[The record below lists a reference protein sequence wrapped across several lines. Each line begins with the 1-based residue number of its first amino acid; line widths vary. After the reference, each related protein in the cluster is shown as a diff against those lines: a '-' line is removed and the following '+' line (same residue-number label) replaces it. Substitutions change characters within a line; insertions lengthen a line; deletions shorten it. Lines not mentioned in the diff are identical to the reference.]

1 MKTNFLSNI
10 IVTILLGFLFYSCS
24 SDDKTTGND
33 TERKIDV
40 VPFYEM
46 PEEKPIADKD
56 RNEFERQCKT
66 FYDTVLAMS
75 GFNGGIIVAKNG
87 RIIFEKYKGSVNLDG
102 VDSVTSSTPFHIA
115 SVSKTFTAMA
125 ILKLQEQGKLL
136 VTDTLTK
143 YFSDFAYP
151 TITIRDLLSH
161 RSGLP
166 NYLYFM
172 TELKWPKDS
181 IIQNA
186 DVLNWLNIKKPLI
199 KDLWPANKKFT
210 YNNTNYVL
218 LALIIE
224 KISRQSY
231 PDFMRKNIFNPLK
244 MTNTFVHSKAD
255 TNTRVKSFDWK
266 GRPILDN
273 NQDQTY
279 GDKNIYSTP
288 RDLLKWDRALT
299 HNVFLSAPTLATA
312 YAPYSN
318 EKPGIKNYGY
328 GWRMNIYGE
337 EKKII
342 FHNGWW
348 HGNNATF
355 VRLLKEDVTIIAVS
369 NRFARQ
375 TYGAKLLVNVFGNYF
390 DPIGEDSENIVPSA
404 IPETFTE
411 GETQIKGKKQSD
423 TSTRFEDRY
432 RKKTDKKQ
440 TPIKPTK
447 SDEERFSDR
456 NKKEE

>member
-1 MKTNFLSNI
+1 MNTNFFSKTLLLVLAI
-10 IVTILLGFLFYSCS
+10 IFLHSCYST
-24 SDDKTTGND
+24 DKDADNSVSKLDPITL
-33 TERKIDV
+33 
-40 VPFYEM
+40 YEI
-46 PEEKPIADKD
+46 PEEKPLADKD
-56 RNEFERQCKT
+56 RNEFEKQCKL
-66 FYDTVLAMS
+66 FYDTVLSMS

-87 RIIFEKYKGSVNLDG
+87 HIIFEKYKGSINLDNK
-102 VDSVTSSTPFHIA
+102 DSISAITPFHIA

-143 YFSDFAYP
+143 YFEGFNYP
-151 TITIRDLLSH
+151 NITIKDLLSH

-172 TELKWPKDS
+172 TALGWSKDS
-181 IIQNA
+181 IMQNK
-186 DVLNWLNIKKPLI
+186 DVLNWLITKKPLI
-199 KDLWPANKKFT
+199 TDLIPPNKKFT
-210 YNNTNYVL
+210 YNNTNYAL

-224 KISRQSY
+224 KVSGMPY
-231 PDFMRKNIFNPLK
+231 PDFMQRNIFNPLK

-255 TNTRVKSFDWK
+255 TNTRSKTFDWR
-266 GRPILDN
+266 GREILDN
-273 NQDQTY
+273 NLDQTY

-299 HNVFLSAPTLATA
+299 HHVFLNEASLTTA

-337 EKKII
+337 DKKII

-348 HGNNATF
+348 HGNNAAF
-355 VRLLKEDVTIIAVS
+355 IRLLKEDATIITVS

-390 DPIGEDSENIVPSA
+390 DPIGEDQENIVPHA

-411 GETQIKGKKQSD
+411 LQPALSKDSAKDKY
-423 TSTRFEDRY
+423 EDRY
-432 RKKTDKKQ
+432 KKKVEKKA
-440 TPIKPTK
+440 TIKPVTN
-447 SDEERFSDR
+447 EPFSDR
-456 NKKEE
+456 NKPEE

>member
-1 MKTNFLSNI
+1 MKKNLFTKALIFILITALS
-10 IVTILLGFLFYSCS
+10 YSCNS
-24 SDDKTTGND
+24 QAND
-33 TERKIDV
+33 EQKNNKEYDL
-40 VPFYEM
+40 VPLYEM
-46 PEEKPIADKD
+46 PDEKPIADKD
-56 RNEFERQCKT
+56 RNEFERQCKV
-66 FYDTVLAMS
+66 FYDTVLSMS
-75 GFNGGIIVAKNG
+75 NFNGGIIVAKNG
-87 RIIFEKYKGSVNLDG
+87 RIIFEKYKGSIDLDR
-102 VDSVTSSTPFHIA
+102 VDSVNENTAFHIA

-125 ILKLQEQGKLL
+125 VLKLQELGKLL

-143 YFSDFAYP
+143 YFPDFNYKY
-151 TITIRDLLSH
+151 ITIKDLLSH

-172 TELKWPKDS
+172 TELGWHKDS
-181 IIQNA
+181 IMQNS

-199 KDLWPANKKFT
+199 KDLTPPNTKFT

-218 LALIIE
+218 LALLIE
-224 KISRQSY
+224 KVSGQSY
-231 PDFMRKNIFNPLK
+231 PDFMRKNVFNPLK
-244 MTNTFVHSKAD
+244 MTNTFVHCKAD
-255 TNTRVKSFDWK
+255 TNRRSKTFDWK
-266 GRPILDN
+266 GREIIDN
-273 NQDQTY
+273 NLDQTY

-299 HNVFLSAPTLATA
+299 HNIFLSAPTLATA

-355 VRLLKEDVTIIAVS
+355 IRLIKEDATIIVLS
-369 NRFARQ
+369 NRFSRQ
-375 TYGAKLLVNVFGNYF
+375 VYGAKLLVNVFGNYF
-390 DPIGEDSENIVPSA
+390 DPVGEDTENIIPKA

-411 GETQIKGKKQSD
+411 MQPGIIKKD
-423 TSTRFEDRY
+423 TSKQRFIDMN
-432 RKKTDKKQ
+432 RKRNDKK
-440 TPIKPTK
+440 TPIKPTVIK
-447 SDEERFSDR
+447 GQFSDV
-456 NKKEE
+456 NKPEE

>member
-1 MKTNFLSNI
+1 MKKNVLSKLL
-10 IVTILLGFLFYSCS
+10 IVILLAAFGYSCNS
-24 SDDKTTGND
+24 EKEADENNTTKLD
-33 TERKIDV
+33 LIPLYDL
-40 VPFYEM
+40 

-56 RNEFERQCKT
+56 RNEFERQCKV
-66 FYDTVLAMS
+66 FYDTVLSMS
-75 GFNGGIIVAKNG
+75 NFNGGIIVAKNG

-102 VDSVTSSTPFHIA
+102 VDSVTENTPFHIA

-143 YFSDFAYP
+143 YFPDFNYKY
-151 TITIRDLLSH
+151 ITVRDLLSH

-172 TELKWPKDS
+172 TELGWNKDS
-181 IIQNA
+181 IIQNS

-199 KDLWPANKKFT
+199 KDLTPPNTKFT

-218 LALIIE
+218 LALLIE
-224 KISRQSY
+224 KISGMSY
-231 PDFMRKNIFNPLK
+231 PDFMKRNVFNPLK

-255 TNTRVKSFDWK
+255 TNTRSKTFDWK
-266 GRPILDN
+266 GRQILDN
-273 NQDQTY
+273 NLDQTY

-355 VRLLKEDVTIIAVS
+355 IRLIKEDATIIVLS
-369 NRFARQ
+369 NRFSRQ
-375 TYGAKLLVNVFGNYF
+375 VYGAKLLVNVFGNYF
-390 DPIGEDSENIVPSA
+390 DPVGEDTENIIPKA

-411 GETQIKGKKQSD
+411 MQPGPTLKKD
-423 TSTRFEDRY
+423 TSKQRFIDLNQ
-432 RKKTDKKQ
+432 KKNDKKA
-440 TPIKPTK
+440 PLKNSP
-447 SDEERFSDR
+447 ERKEQFSDV
-456 NKKEE
+456 NKAEQ

>member
-1 MKTNFLSNI
+1 MKKNVLSKLLA
-10 IVTILLGFLFYSCS
+10 IVLLSAFGYSCS
-24 SDDKTTGND
+24 SEKDADEKNTSKVD
-33 TERKIDV
+33 L
-40 VPFYEM
+40 VPLYDI
-46 PEEKPIADKD
+46 PDEKPISDKD
-56 RNEFERQCKT
+56 RNEFERQCKV
-66 FYDTVLAMS
+66 FYDTVLSMS
-75 GFNGGIIVAKNG
+75 NFNGGIIVAKNG
-87 RIIFEKYKGSVNLDG
+87 RIIFEKYKGSVNLNG
-102 VDSVTSSTPFHIA
+102 VDSVTENTSFHIA

-125 ILKLQEQGKLL
+125 ILKLQELGKLT

-143 YFSDFAYP
+143 YFQDFNYKY
-151 TITIRDLLSH
+151 ITIKDLLSH

-172 TELKWPKDS
+172 TELGWNKDS
-181 IIQNA
+181 IIQNS

-199 KDLWPANKKFT
+199 KDLTPPNTKFT

-218 LALIIE
+218 LALLIE
-224 KISRQSY
+224 KVTGMTY
-231 PDFMRKNIFNPLK
+231 PDFMKRNVFNPLK
-244 MTNTFVHSKAD
+244 MTNTFVHCKGD
-255 TNTRVKSFDWK
+255 TNTRSKTFDWK
-266 GRPILDN
+266 GREIIDN

-299 HNVFLSAPTLATA
+299 HNVFLSAPTQATA

-355 VRLLKEDVTIIAVS
+355 IRLLKEDATIIVVS
-369 NRFARQ
+369 NRFSRQ
-375 TYGAKLLVNVFGNYF
+375 VYGAKLLVNVFGNYF
-390 DPIGEDSENIVPSA
+390 DPVGEDTENIIPNA

-411 GETQIKGKKQSD
+411 MQPGLKKD
-423 TSTRFEDRY
+423 TSKQKFIDLN
-432 RKKTDKKQ
+432 RKQKEKKAPVK
-440 TPIKPTK
+440 PIAT
-447 SDEERFSDR
+447 
-456 NKKEE
+456 KKEHFTDMNKPEQ

>member
-1 MKTNFLSNI
+1 MKTNFLRFI
-10 IVTILLGFLFYSCS
+10 IITILSGFLFYSCNS
-24 SDDKTTGND
+24 QSQKTSESE
-33 TERKIDV
+33 ERNIEI
-40 VPFYEM
+40 VPLYEI
-46 PEEKPIADKD
+46 PEEKPLADKD
-56 RNEFERQCKT
+56 RNEYERQCKL
-66 FYDTVLAMS
+66 FYDTVLNMS

-87 RIIFEKYKGSVNLDG
+87 HIVFEKYKGSVNLDG
-102 VDSVTSSTPFHIA
+102 VDSVTSATPFHIA

-143 YFSDFAYP
+143 YFPDFSYP
-151 TITIRDLLSH
+151 TITIKDLLSH

-172 TELKWPKDS
+172 TELGWPKDS
-181 IIQNA
+181 IVQNT

-199 KDLWPANKKFT
+199 KDLWPANTKFT

-224 KISRQSY
+224 KISGQTY
-231 PDFMRKNIFNPLK
+231 PDFMQTNVFNPLK

-255 TNTRVKSFDWK
+255 TNTRSKTFDWR
-266 GRPILDN
+266 GRQILDN
-273 NQDQTY
+273 NLDQTY

-355 VRLLKEDVTIIAVS
+355 IRLIKEDATIIVVS

-390 DPIGEDSENIVPSA
+390 DPIGEDTENIVPKA

-411 GETQIKGKKQSD
+411 IQPNLKSD
-423 TSTRFEDRY
+423 TGKNKYEDRY
-432 RKKTDKKQ
+432 KKKIDKKV
-440 TPIKPTK
+440 PIKPKTN
-447 SDEERFSDR
+447 DQFSDR
-456 NKKEE
+456 NKPEE